1 MVGRSFRNA
10 NQPTV
15 IGRPISDC
23 RPWSRDF
30 DSVSGRA
37 PLDESAPG
45 WNAITARVESYY
57 PTELGT
63 SMSVW
68 EQRGAVL

>member
-15 IGRPISDC
+15 IGRSISLC
-23 RPWSRDF
+23 SPWSRDF
-30 DSVSGRA
+30 DSVSGCA

-45 WNAITARVESYY
+45 W
-57 PTELGT
+57 
-63 SMSVW
+63 